1 MGRNNIRR
9 RTPTAHNGSQDR
21 QSRGAAFFG
30 EPSPAGAPG
39 PGRGS
44 TSAGGPEL
52 LPPQQPP
59 LTIADHARNL
69 VELAVR
75 ATAAGPVAGQQAHR
89 ALVEFATSQPRA
101 GAAVGRDLSRQLAE
115 RLTSSWQRG
124 WEPADLH
131 RVAGRGLPGISPA
144 PDSAQPVLMD
154 AMAGELARYPRG
166 SIEPRWLQ
174 QLSELEARQWW
185 PQSSDYLSAR
195 VASLPNGWAQIIC
208 AALWVLAL
216 LSRLPELQVLG
227 HLPGKADATTRA
239 AAERAGQVD
248 ERVLAKV
255 RALLAKAESTTYEA
269 EAETFTAGAQ
279 AMMARHSIDAA
290 MLDAARS
297 KDDVRGSA
305 PGAIR
310 IGIDRPYESPK
321 ALLLDVVAGAN
332 RCRAVWVR
340 GLGFST
346 VVGHEPD
353 LAAVETLFTSLLL
366 QSTAA
371 MRREGSRQTAWGR
384 SRTRSFRQ
392 SFLMAFAT
400 RIGER
405 LAATTRQEEER
416 ASGRQAIGAAGPHAN
431 PGTEVLPVLAARDQ
445 AVEEAT
451 AQMFP
456 ELVTTRTARVGD
468 AEGWHRG
475 RAAAEEANLAGLDA
489 LPTGS

>member
-1 MGRNNIRR
+1 MGRNSIRR
-9 RTPTAHNGSQDR
+9 RTPKAHNGSQDG
-21 QSRGAAFFG
+21 QGRGTAFFREPGTAG
-30 EPSPAGAPG
+30 EPDPG
-39 PGRGS
+39 SGS
-44 TSAGGPEL
+44 SSFDEPEL
-52 LPPQQPP
+52 LTPEQPS
-59 LTIADHARNL
+59 LAIADQARNL
-69 VELAVR
+69 VELAVW
-75 ATAAGPVAGQQAHR
+75 ATAAAPGAGQQAHR
-89 ALVEFATSQPRA
+89 DLVAFATSQARA

-115 RLTSSWQRG
+115 RLGSSWQRG

-131 RVAGRGLPGISPA
+131 RVVDRGLPGLSRA
-144 PDSAQPVLMD
+144 PGVALQVLMD
-154 AMAGELARYPRG
+154 SMAGELAGYPRG
-166 SIEPRWLQ
+166 TIEPRWLQ
-174 QLSELEARQWW
+174 QLSELEAQQWW
-185 PQSSDYLSAR
+185 PQSSDHLSAR
-195 VASLPNGWAQIIC
+195 VASLPNGWAQVIP
-208 AALWVLAL
+208 AALWVLGL

-227 HLPGKADATTRA
+227 LLPGKADGTTRA
-239 AAERAGQVD
+239 AAERTGQVD
-248 ERVLAKV
+248 ERVLIKV

-297 KDDVRGSA
+297 QDDPRGSA

-346 VVGHEPD
+346 VLGHEPD
-353 LAAVETLFTSLLL
+353 LRAVETLFTSLLV

-371 MRREGSRQTAWGR
+371 MRREGSRQTVWGR

-416 ASGRQAIGAAGPHAN
+416 ASGDGALGAAGRHSN

-456 ELVTTRTARVGD
+456 GLVTTRTARVGD